1 MTFFPATEEN
11 VIFPRRLA
19 AIIFDRWEATRS
31 THNKKEITMSTT
43 MRTIPSAN
51 STGAPYVAG
60 NFGPLKS
67 EVTAFDLE
75 VIGNIP
81 EELTGRFFRTGP
93 NPANELDE
101 AGLVRYHWFSGTGM
115 VHGLRLR
122 GGKAEWF
129 RSRFILDRDAA
140 KALNRKPL
148 PGPGEGVRDGNVNT
162 NLISVGG
169 KLYMVVEAGPLPVEL
184 DYELTNIGRSDFG
197 GTLEAGFSGHPKFD
211 PITGEHHVLAYEP
224 FQPVR
229 YITVDRDGHATT
241 RARIDLPHIPHIHD
255 MAFTQSFIIVPDFPV
270 TFQPENSHTDFPWLW
285 DERRDARIGLL
296 PRNGDVS
303 GIQWFEV
310 PRSFAFHFAN
320 AYDDGDLTIIDLPKH
335 PKMFFTDQ
343 NGPNEGAPILVRWTL
358 HRPTGK
364 VTETVLDDRGNEFP
378 RINGRLGGQAHRYIY
393 TAHWGKD
400 VEFGPAMKHD
410 VERQTTEV
418 HDYGR
423 GRMTSEPVFVRKPEA
438 TAEDEGWI
446 LSSVYDT
453 ERDLSDIVILDAQDF
468 AGDPVATIRLPVRVP
483 FTFHGGWA
491 PDKAFAVE

>member
-1 MTFFPATEEN
+1 
-11 VIFPRRLA
+11 
-19 AIIFDRWEATRS
+19 
-31 THNKKEITMSTT
+31 
-43 MRTIPSAN
+43 
-51 STGAPYVAG
+51 
-60 NFGPLKS
+60 
-67 EVTAFDLE
+67 
-75 VIGNIP
+75 
-81 EELTGRFFRTGP
+81 
-93 NPANELDE
+93 
-101 AGLVRYHWFSGTGM
+101 
-115 VHGLRLR
+115 
-122 GGKAEWF
+122 
-129 RSRFILDRDAA
+129 
-140 KALNRKPL
+140 LNRKPL

-184 DYELTNIGRSDFG
+184 DYELTNIGRSNFD

-211 PITGEHHVLAYEP
+211 PITGEYHVLAYEP

-270 TFQPENSHTDFPWLW
+270 TFQPENAHTDFPWLW

-303 GIQWFEV
+303 GMQWFEV

-378 RINGRLGGQAHRYIY
+378 RISGQLGGQAHRYIY
-393 TAHWGKD
+393 TAHWGND

-438 TAEDEGWI
+438 VAEDEGWI